1 MFIDIF
7 FYFYS
12 QFVSPPI
19 APEIIMPMGKWVVVL
34 GICICNR
41 VFEPTST
48 RVVFPIFISVPPLF
62 LCHLASGD
70 KILLYLI

>member
-1 MFIDIF
+1 MLIDVF

-19 APEIIMPMGKWVVVL
+19 APEIIIPIGKWVVVL

-48 RVVFPIFISVPPLF
+48 RVVFPS
-62 LCHLASGD
+62 AE
-70 KILLYLI
+70 